1 MLILRTHWKKRLV
14 LIGLWS
20 LVFSLYSGAGEAD
33 LYVYSDSDGAIRVTH
48 TPLTKKGVKLLS
60 TYRSLP
66 KSKEDFSG
74 DLESFAGEI
83 RICSLRYSVEEEL
96 IRAVIKAESDF
107 DPYAISVA
115 GALGLMQ
122 LMPETAK
129 RFGVEDVFD
138 PMQNIDGG
146 VRYLMELNKMF
157 EEPKLAIAAYHA
169 GENRVAAHGD
179 VPPIPA
185 TLEYV
190 DRVLRYYRKFKKI
203 SKSARKIEKVI
214 LPDGKIL
221 YTTSGGVSDKK
232 GIRFKVE

>member
-1 MLILRTHWKKRLV
+1 MLILGMPWKRLLI

-20 LVFSLYSGAGEAD
+20 LVFSLCSGAGEAD
-33 LYVYSDSDGAIRVTH
+33 LYVYSDSSGAIRVTH
-48 TPLTKKGVKLLS
+48 TPLTGKGLKLLS
-60 TYRSLP
+60 TYRSP
-66 KSKEDFSG
+66 AKSKEDFSG
-74 DLESFAGEI
+74 DLERFAGEI
-83 RICSLRYSVEEEL
+83 RICSVRYGVEEEL

-129 RFGVEDVFD
+129 RFGVEDSFD

-146 VRYLMELNKMF
+146 VRYLMKLNKMF

-169 GENRVAAHGD
+169 GENRVAAYGD

-190 DRVLRYYRKFKKI
+190 DRVLRYYKKFKKI
-203 SKSARKIEKVI
+203 SGPARKIEKVI
-214 LPDGKIL
+214 LPNGKVL